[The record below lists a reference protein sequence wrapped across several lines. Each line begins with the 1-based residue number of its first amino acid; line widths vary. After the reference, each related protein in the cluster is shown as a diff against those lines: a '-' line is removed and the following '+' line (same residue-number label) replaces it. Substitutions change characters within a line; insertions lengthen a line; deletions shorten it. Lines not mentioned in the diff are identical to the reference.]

1 MIRKLA
7 RPMLASVYIA
17 DGVNTVKNASE
28 HANDAERVVKTIK
41 SVLPSQYAQFIPSD
55 PETVAK
61 INGGVKIGAGS
72 TFALGKA
79 PRLSAGL
86 LAASTVGT
94 LLGRNAFWDAKDSD
108 DKARRRNGAMTNVA
122 LLGGVLL
129 ASADTEG
136 KPGLAWRAQDAAKRA
151 NKNIQQALPT
161 QSETDKAKKKAGEW
175 FQNTAETVSERA
187 HEVADQVTDYVD
199 DNKDDWKKTASKFAD
214 KAADR
219 ASSFADDAS
228 DWAEDTYKDLK
239 PGKIEQYKTK
249 RKVKGLVGDLQD
261 NLQDGIEDIRP
272 SEWEKFKAKRKVNG
286 VVSDLQSNLDDLG
299 PSEWEKF
306 KTKRKADKASS
317 KAQDKAQDAIDS
329 LQDAFEKLDASPSW
343 WQKRK
348 WKKKAKKAEKKAN
361 KLVKKAQKKLK

>member
-79 PRLSAGL
+79 PRLSASL

-199 DNKDDWKKTASKFAD
+199 DNKGRLEEDRFQVRRQGSRPRILLRRRRVRLGRGHLQGPQAGQ
-214 KAADR
+214 DR
-219 ASSFADDAS
+219 AVQDQAQGEGPRWRSAGQPAGRHRGHS
-228 DWAEDTYKDLK
+228 
-239 PGKIEQYKTK
+239 PVRVGKIQ
-249 RKVKGLVGDLQD
+249 G
-261 NLQDGIEDIRP
+261 
-272 SEWEKFKAKRKVNG
+272 
-286 VVSDLQSNLDDLG
+286 
-299 PSEWEKF
+299 
-306 KTKRKADKASS
+306 
-317 KAQDKAQDAIDS
+317 
-329 LQDAFEKLDASPSW
+329 
-343 WQKRK
+343 
-348 WKKKAKKAEKKAN
+348 
-361 KLVKKAQKKLK
+361 

>member
-28 HANDAERVVKTIK
+28 YANDAERVVKTIK
-41 SVLPSQYAQFIPSD
+41 SLLPSQYAQFIPSD

-94 LLGRNAFWDAKDSD
+94 LLGRNAFWEAKDAD
-108 DKARRRNGAMTNVA
+108 EQARRRNGAMTNVA

-161 QSETDKAKKKAGEW
+161 QSETDKAKQKAGDW

-187 HEVADQVTDYVD
+187 HEVAGQVTDYVD

-219 ASSFADDAS
+219 ASSFADDAT
-228 DWAEDTYKDLK
+228 DWAEGTYKDLK
-239 PGKIEQYKTK
+239 PGKVEQ
-249 RKVKGLVGDLQD
+249 
-261 NLQDGIEDIRP
+261 
-272 SEWEKFKAKRKVNG
+272 FKAKRQVNS
-286 VVSDLQSNLDDLG
+286 VVSALQSDLDDLG

-306 KTKRKADKASS
+306 KGKRKVNKAADKA
-317 KAQDKAQDAIDS
+317 QGRAQDAIEK
-329 LQDAFEKLDASPSW
+329 LQQALDKLDASPSW

-348 WKKKAKKAEKKAN
+348 WKKKAKKAEKQAN
-361 KLVKKAQKKLK
+361 KLVKKAEKKLK

>member
-41 SVLPSQYAQFIPSD
+41 SVLPSQYSQFIPSD
-55 PETVAK
+55 PATVAK
-61 INGGVKIGAGS
+61 INGGVKIGAAS

-79 PRLSAGL
+79 PRLSASL

-161 QSETDKAKKKAGEW
+161 QSETEKAKKKAGEW

-187 HEVADQVTDYVD
+187 QEVAGQVTDYVD

-219 ASSFADDAS
+219 ASSFTDDATE
-228 DWAEDTYKDLK
+228 WAEGTYKDLK
-239 PGKIEQYKTK
+239 PGKIEQY
-249 RKVKGLVGDLQD
+249 R
-261 NLQDGIEDIRP
+261 
-272 SEWEKFKAKRKVNG
+272 AKRKVNG
-286 VVSDLQSNLDDLG
+286 VVSELQGNLDDLG

-306 KTKRKADKASS
+306 KTKRKVDKASS
-317 KAQDKAQDAIDS
+317 KAQDKAQEAIDS
-329 LQDAFEKLDASPSW
+329 LQEAFEKLDASPSW

-361 KLVKKAQKKLK
+361 KLVKKVQKKLK

>member
-17 DGVNTVKNASE
+17 DGVKTVTNASE
-28 HANDAERVVKTIK
+28 YAGDAERVVDTIK
-41 SVLPSQYAQFIPSD
+41 SVLPSQYAQYIPSD

-61 INGGVKIGAGS
+61 INGGLKIGAGS

-94 LLGRNAFWDAKDSD
+94 LLGRNAFWEAKNED
-108 DKARRRNGAMTNVA
+108 DKQRRRNGAMTNVA

-136 KPGLAWRAQDAAKRA
+136 KPGLAWRAQDAAKRGK
-151 NKNIQQALPT
+151 KNIQQALPT
-161 QSETDKAKKKAGEW
+161 QSETDKAKKKASEW
-175 FQNTAETVSERA
+175 FQDTAETVSERA
-187 HEVADQVTDYVD
+187 QEVADQVTDYVD
-199 DNKDDWKKTASKFAD
+199 DNKDDWKKTATKFAD

-219 ASSFADDAS
+219 ASSLADDATN
-228 DWAEDTYKDLK
+228 WAEDTYKDAK
-239 PGKIEQYKTK
+239 PSKIEKFKTK

-261 NLQDGIEDIRP
+261 NVEGGLDDLLP
-272 SEWEKFKAKRKVNG
+272 SKIEKFKAKRKVNS
-286 VVSDLQSNLDDLG
+286 VVSDLQNNLDDLG

-306 KTKRKADKASS
+306 KGKRKVNKAAD
-317 KAQDKAQDAIDS
+317 KAQDKAQNAIDV
-329 LQDAFEKLDASPSW
+329 LQEAFEKLDASPSW

-361 KLVKKAQKKLK
+361 KFVKKAEKKLS

>member
-17 DGVNTVKNASE
+17 DGVKTVTNSSE
-28 HANDAERVVKTIK
+28 YANDAERVVETIK
-41 SVLPSQYAQFIPSD
+41 SALPSQYAQYIPSD

-61 INGGVKIGAGS
+61 INGGLKIGAGS

-86 LAASTVGT
+86 LAVSTVGT
-94 LLGRNAFWDAKDSD
+94 LLGRNAFWEAKNED
-108 DKARRRNGAMTNVA
+108 DKQRRRNGAMTNVA

-136 KPGLAWRAQDAAKRA
+136 KPGLAWRAQDAAKRGK
-151 NKNIQQALPT
+151 KNVQQALPT
-161 QSETDKAKKKAGEW
+161 QSETDKAKKKASAW
-175 FQNTAETVSERA
+175 FQDTAETVSERA
-187 HEVADQVTDYVD
+187 QEVADQVTDYVD
-199 DNKDDWKKTASKFAD
+199 DNKDDWKKTASDFAD

-219 ASSFADDAS
+219 ASSFADDATS
-228 DWAEDTYKDLK
+228 WAEDTYKDVK
-239 PGKIEQYKTK
+239 PSKLEQYKT
-249 RKVKGLVGDLQD
+249 
-261 NLQDGIEDIRP
+261 N
-272 SEWEKFKAKRKVNG
+272 RKVNS
-286 VVSDLQSNLDDLG
+286 VVSDLQGNLDDLG

-306 KTKRKADKASS
+306 KGKRKVNKAAGN
-317 KAQDKAQDAIDS
+317 AQDKAQNSIDS
-329 LQDAFEKLDASPSW
+329 LQEAFEKLDASPSW

-361 KLVKKAQKKLK
+361 KFVKKAEKKLS

>member
-17 DGVNTVKNASE
+17 DGVKTVTNSSE
-28 HANDAERVVKTIK
+28 YAGDAERVVNTIK
-41 SVLPSQYAQFIPSD
+41 SVLPSQYAQYIPSD

-61 INGGVKIGAGS
+61 INGGLKIGAGS

-94 LLGRNAFWDAKDSD
+94 LLGRNAFWEAKNEDE
-108 DKARRRNGAMTNVA
+108 KTRRRNGAMTNVA

-161 QSETDKAKKKAGEW
+161 QSETDKAKKKASDW
-175 FQNTAETVSERA
+175 FQDTAETVSERA
-187 HEVADQVTDYVD
+187 QQVADQVTDYVD
-199 DNKDDWKKTASKFAD
+199 DNKDDWKKTATKFAD
-214 KAADR
+214 KAADT
-219 ASSFADDAS
+219 ASTFADDAS

-239 PGKIEQYKTK
+239 PGKVEQY
-249 RKVKGLVGDLQD
+249 
-261 NLQDGIEDIRP
+261 
-272 SEWEKFKAKRKVNG
+272 KAKRKVNSLVG
-286 VVSDLQSNLDDLG
+286 DLQSNLDDLG

-306 KTKRKADKASS
+306 KGKRKVNKAADKA
-317 KAQDKAQDAIDS
+317 QGKAQDAIDR
-329 LQDAFEKLDASPSW
+329 LQESFENLDASPSW
-343 WQKRK
+343 RQKRK

-361 KLVKKAQKKLK
+361 KLVKKAEKKFN